1 MKEHLPEIV
10 IGIVGV
16 ATTSAAWLMGG
27 RQRTKNEKDDT
38 LTRGADQI
46 VETSNKLLSTL
57 QAMLD
62 EERRHRQSCESKL
75 DEFERKIKELE
86 QRIP

>member
-16 ATTSAAWLMGG
+16 AATSAAWLMGG

-57 QAMLD
+57 QAMLE

-75 DEFERKIKELE
+75 DEFEQKIKELE
-86 QRIP
+86 RRIQ